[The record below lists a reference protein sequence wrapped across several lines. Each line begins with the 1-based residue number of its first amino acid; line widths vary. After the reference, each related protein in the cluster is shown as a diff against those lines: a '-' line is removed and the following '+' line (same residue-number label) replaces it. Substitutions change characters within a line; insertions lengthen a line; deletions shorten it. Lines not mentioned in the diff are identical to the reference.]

1 MLAETVVDP
10 LSWFPYEPRPQ
21 QDRAVVL
28 AANTFAKGTVGML
41 SAECGVGKTI
51 AALAGY
57 LAARGGDQDARL
69 YVLTRTH
76 SQSRVFE
83 EELNILQENIAQSRS
98 PITATS
104 MVSRRHVCPIRY
116 RMDTESSMGFMRG
129 CATMIKTGRCTHYWN
144 FYKKKS
150 DDRTPKIREQAREL
164 VNHLLSS
171 GVVTREIVE
180 SAAEDDG
187 VCPYEI
193 LRWCARQSRI
203 IIGPYAYLFKE
214 RVRNALLS
222 SVGQHLSDADILVDE
237 AHNLPEHV
245 LSSEA
250 ASLSGQDL
258 QWLRDNRANVKKET
272 GVSWIVEVIDFL
284 WETLLLSLEKLNTK
298 QPEVELDKWQILPR
312 FVDPKLIQ
320 LLMERT
326 RVLEVDELPTETP
339 LDRLIEFLFA
349 GLRASESDDWHV
361 TASLSQRW
369 NKDVSLTNGILTIR
383 PLNAAGLIAPVLRR
397 ARAAMLMSGTFRPTN
412 LYAALMGVKGALT
425 EDLGSPYPKASRLV
439 LLDREIST
447 KYTERGPNLWRA
459 IGERIESALV
469 AMPAEKTALIA
480 FPSYQVMEQV
490 LSYNIDCGFRER
502 VVESKEARIENLTE
516 EVHSGPKAVFLVYGG
531 KFSEG
536 VDLVSNGRS
545 LVDMII
551 GVGIP
556 FSPPT
561 SYQRALQDWY
571 ESRFGEGA
579 GYFYSSVIPSVRKV
593 VQLVGRL
600 RRSPDDWGIVILL
613 DQRFERH
620 IKLFGE
626 DVVSDLWPYRGV
638 GEMRNAISSFLDMR
652 RVG

>member
-1 MLAETVVDP
+1 MAESVTDP

-21 QDRAVVL
+21 QDRAVIL
-28 AANTFAKGTVGML
+28 AVNTYVKGTVGML
-41 SAECGVGKTI
+41 SADCGVGKTI

-57 LAARGGDQDARL
+57 LAARGEEPDARL

-83 EELNILQENIAQSRS
+83 EELNILRETVPGHQT

-104 MVSRRHVCPIRY
+104 MVSRRHVCPIRFQ
-116 RMDTESSMGFMRG
+116 MDTESSTGFMRG

-150 DDRTPKIREQAREL
+150 DDGTPMIRERTREI
-164 VNHLLSS
+164 VDDLLAS
-171 GVVTREIVE
+171 GVVTRETVE
-180 SAAEDDG
+180 SVADDEG
-187 VCPYEI
+187 ICPYEI
-193 LRWCARQSRI
+193 LRWCSRQSRI

-214 RVRNALLS
+214 RVRSALLS
-222 SVGQHLSDADILVDE
+222 SVGHPLQDADILIDE
-237 AHNLPEHV
+237 AHNLAEHV

-250 ASLSGQDL
+250 ASLSGDDL
-258 QWLRDNRANVKKET
+258 KWLRDNRSNVKKET
-272 GVSWIVEVIDFL
+272 GVSWVVEAIDFL
-284 WETLLLSLEKLNTK
+284 WETLLLSLESLHKK
-298 QPEVELDKWQILPR
+298 RPEVELDKWQILPR
-312 FVDPKLIQ
+312 FVDPALIQ
-320 LLMERT
+320 ILMDRT
-326 RVLEVDELPTETP
+326 RILENDEVPTETP

-361 TASLSQRW
+361 TASLNLRW
-369 NKDVSLTNGILTIR
+369 SKDTSIANGNLMIR
-383 PLNAAGLIAPVLRR
+383 PLNAAGLIAPVLRG

-412 LYAALMGVKGALT
+412 LYASLMGVRGALT

-439 LLDREIST
+439 LLDRDIST
-447 KYTERGPNLWRA
+447 KYTKRGPDLWRSIA
-459 IGERIESALV
+459 DRIESALIS
-469 AMPAEKTALIA
+469 MPAEKTALIA
-480 FPSYQVMEQV
+480 FPSYEVMEQV
-490 LSYNIDCGFRER
+490 MSYNIDCGFRER
-502 VVESKEARIENLTE
+502 VVERRDARIEDLKE
-516 EVHSGPKAVFLVYGG
+516 EVYSGPKAVFLVYGG

-536 VDLVSNGRS
+536 VDLVSKGRS

-561 SYQRALQDWY
+561 TYQRALQDWY
-571 ESRFGEGA
+571 ERRFGEGA

-600 RRSPDDWGIVILL
+600 RRSPDDWGIVVLL

-620 IKLFGE
+620 IRLFGE
-626 DVVSDLWPYRGV
+626 DVISDLWPYRGTS
-638 GEMRNAISSFLDMR
+638 EMKNAISTFLEMR

>member
-1 MLAETVVDP
+1 MAETVADP

-21 QDRAVVL
+21 QDRAVIL
-28 AANTFAKGTVGML
+28 AANTYAKGTVGML
-41 SAECGVGKTI
+41 SADCGVGKTI

-57 LAARGGDQDARL
+57 LAARGDDPDGRL

-83 EELNILQENIAQSRS
+83 EELNILRESLAHS
-98 PITATS
+98 PVTATS
-104 MVSRRHVCPIRY
+104 MVSRRHVCPIRH
-116 RMDTESSMGFMRG
+116 RMDTESSTGFMRG

-150 DDRTPKIREQAREL
+150 EDGTPMIREAARE
-164 VNHLLSS
+164 VVDDLLST

-180 SAAEDDG
+180 SVAEDEG
-187 VCPYEI
+187 ICPYEI
-193 LRWCARQSRI
+193 LRWCSRQSKI
-203 IIGPYAYLFKE
+203 IIGPYVYLFKE
-214 RVRNALLS
+214 RIRTALLS
-222 SVGQHLSDADILVDE
+222 SIGHPLSDADILVDE

-250 ASLSGQDL
+250 ASLSGDDL
-258 QWLRDNRANVKKET
+258 QWLRDNRANVKKDT
-272 GVSWIVEVIDFL
+272 GVTWIIEVIDFL
-284 WETLLLSLEKLNTK
+284 WETLLLSLDKLTK
-298 QPEVELDKWQILPR
+298 TRPEVELDKWQILPR
-312 FVDPKLIQ
+312 FVDPAFIQ
-320 LLMERT
+320 VLMDKT
-326 RVLEVDELPTETP
+326 RILEGDEIPTETP

-361 TASLSQRW
+361 TASLNQKWSGE
-369 NKDVSLTNGILTIR
+369 SSISNGILMIR
-383 PLNAAGLIAPVLRR
+383 PLNAAGLIAPVLRG
-397 ARAAMLMSGTFRPTN
+397 ARAAMLMSGTFRPTK
-412 LYAALMGVKGALT
+412 LYASLMGVTGALT

-439 LLDREIST
+439 LLDRDIST
-447 KYTERGPNLWRA
+447 KYTKRGPNLWRSIA
-459 IGERIESALV
+459 ERIESALIT
-469 AMPAEKTALIA
+469 MPAEKTALIS
-480 FPSYQVMEQV
+480 FPSYEVMEQV

-502 VVESKEARIENLTE
+502 IVESRDARIEDLKE
-516 EVHSGPKAVFLVYGG
+516 WVYSGPKAVFLVYGG

-536 VDLVSNGRS
+536 VDLVSKGQS

-571 ESRFGEGA
+571 ERRFGEGA

-600 RRSPDDWGIVILL
+600 RRSPDDWGIVVLL

-626 DVVSDLWPYRGV
+626 DVISDLWPYRGV
-638 GEMRNAISSFLDMR
+638 NEMRNAITTFLEMR
-652 RVG
+652 SVG

>member
-1 MLAETVVDP
+1 MAETVVDP

-298 QPEVELDKWQILPR
+298 QPEVELDKWQILPG
-312 FVDPKLIQ
+312 FVDPSLIQ